1 MTARELA
8 AADAFYERCAADPAL
23 DAELERRLAGPV
35 TPLITALA
43 AWEDA
48 PPEATSLLAVN
59 EANVGRFA
67 AIVDELDAWP
77 GLRVVGADGT
87 DAAWMLA
94 QHADR
99 TNELRRG
106 WLPHL
111 RAAVESGDADPRHLA
126 SLADRIAAVGE
137 EQQAYGTIVLLAE
150 DGEIEYP
157 LPVRDAARL
166 DDRRAEIGLNPV
178 ADDGPYLVEGD
189 LIPYGPDRG
198 SVPVNQWPMVVE
210 GHVSVEAV
218 LEAGVRP
225 VHRIWAARPGD
236 RRLVRLRALARERG
250 VLIDTVE
257 TAIIEELASG
267 RTHGGVLALVGP
279 RRERSVGDLIG
290 EVGEGAMIVMLDGI
304 EDPFNFGQAVR
315 ALYAAGVDGL
325 VVRRN
330 WETGLGT
337 VTRASAGASE
347 LMPTARGDSAEDAAA
362 GCRRAGYRVA
372 CAVASD
378 AATELAEAD
387 LTGSLF
393 LLVGGERRGVTRS
406 FVERADERIR
416 IGYGRDRAPQLGAAA
431 SAAIIGFEALRQ
443 RRAGR

>member
-1 MTARELA
+1 MTARELG
-8 AADAFYERCAADPAL
+8 AADAFYARCAAEPAL
-23 DAELERRLAGPV
+23 DAELERRLGGPV
-35 TPLITALA
+35 TPLITALD

-67 AIVDELDAWP
+67 GMVDELDAWP
-77 GLRVVGADGT
+77 GLRLVGADGT

-106 WLPHL
+106 WLPRL
-111 RAAVESGDADPRHLA
+111 RAAVESGDADPRHRA
-126 SLADRIAAVGE
+126 SLTDRIAAVGG

-178 ADDGPYLVEGD
+178 MDEGPYLAEGD

-198 SVPVNQWPMVVE
+198 SVPVNQWPMGVE

-225 VHRIWAARPGD
+225 VHRVWATRPGD

-257 TAIIEELASG
+257 AAIIEELATG

-279 RRERSVGDLIG
+279 RRERSVGQLIA
-290 EVGEGAMIVMLDGI
+290 EVGEGSMIVMLDGI
-304 EDPFNFGQAVR
+304 EDPFNYGQAVR
-315 ALYAAGVDGL
+315 ALYAAGIAGL
-325 VVRRN
+325 VVRRS

-347 LMPTARGDSAEDAAA
+347 LMPTARSDSAEDAAEA
-362 GCRRAGYRVA
+362 CRRAGYRVA
-372 CAVASD
+372 CAVASND
-378 AATELAEAD
+378 ASELAEAD

-393 LLVGGERRGVTRS
+393 LLIGGERRGVTRS
-406 FVERADERIR
+406 FVEQADERIR
-416 IGYGRDRAPQLGAAA
+416 IGYGRDRAPELGAAA
-431 SAAIIGFEALRQ
+431 SAAIIAFEALRQ